1 MTLDSTGRELIKK
14 IERLTK
20 EIVRCQNSMEVDRPC
35 HETPVDHAEWLG
47 KLQAELAETEAELDK
62 LV

>member
-1 MTLDSTGRELIKK
+1 MTIDTLKRDLLNK

-20 EIVRCQNSMEVDRPC
+20 EIVRCQSSMEAGRPC
-35 HETPVDHAEWLG
+35 HGTPVDHAEWLG
-47 KLQAELAETEAELDK
+47 KLQAKLAETEAELAK